1 MEEVVNEAER
11 LLEAKQPFV
20 LATMVDSQGSTPQ
33 KVGAQLLVRSDGSTL
48 GTMGGGCVEAEVWQ
62 VAMNAMGADEPRL
75 LDFALNE
82 DLAMDYGLA
91 CGGTE
96 LILVDPTLSRAA
108 APGFLRDLESALR
121 GGSRGALVTVVRGND
136 GTPAGAKMAVW
147 EDGPVQ
153 GQIGSAQ
160 DEAIARVQRILG
172 GREPKPHLERLP
184 SGAEIFVEVYEAPP
198 EVIVVGGGYVGRAVA
213 TLAKFLNYRVT
224 VIDDREDFAN
234 RQRFPDVDTVIAKEI
249 DEALT
254 EHPGTRNSAIVVVTR
269 GHKYDY
275 QALAAA
281 AKSPAYYVGLMG
293 SKRKVLLIYRQL
305 LADGLP
311 FERLRDI
318 HAPIGLSIGAV
329 SPEEIAVSIMG
340 EITMTRQGGNGQTLK
355 VDERLLQKAQDR
367 VPV

>member
-1 MEEVVNEAER
+1 MDEVIYETEH

-33 KVGAQLLVRSDGSTL
+33 KVGAKLLVRADGSTL

-62 VAMNAMGADEPRL
+62 VAMDTMGSGEPRV

-82 DLAMDYGLA
+82 DLAIDYGLA

-96 LILVDPTLSRAA
+96 LILVDPTTSRD
-108 APGFLRDLESALR
+108 LDTTLVRDLETALR
-121 GGSRGALVTVVRGND
+121 GERRGALLTVVRGNE
-136 GTPAGAKMAVW
+136 GTPVGAKLALW
-147 EDGPVQ
+147 EDGETK
-153 GQIGSAQ
+153 GELGSARV
-160 DEAIARVQRILG
+160 EGIARAMDVL
-172 GREPKPHLERLP
+172 RERQPKPRLERLP
-184 SGAEIFVEVYEAPP
+184 SGIEVFIDVYEAPP
-198 EVIVVGGGYVGRAVA
+198 EVVIAGAGYVGKAVA

-234 RQRFPDVDTVIAKEI
+234 RERFPEADTVITKDI
-249 DEALT
+249 DEALL
-254 EHPGTRNSAIVVVTR
+254 EYPISRNSAVVIVTR

-305 LADGLP
+305 LADGVP

-318 HAPIGLSIGAV
+318 RAPIGLSVGAV
-329 SPEEIAVSIMG
+329 SPEEIALSIMS
-340 EITMTRQGGNGQTLK
+340 EITMLRLGGNGQPLK
-355 VDERLLQKAQDR
+355 VDERHLHKAQER